1 MDTILTKIQEL
12 VLLHDKI
19 DPKIVKEK
27 NIKLGLRNEDGS
39 GVFVGIT
46 SKGQVIGYEKIYHGD
61 GTEAVNPVHGKL
73 FYCGYDVEDIIRQKK
88 QDHRFGFEETVYLL
102 LTGELPD
109 RKDLNAF
116 SQSLAKLR
124 PLPNGVKQMIKNHPP
139 HDDQMGSLHT
149 IVSAMHIFDKDPN
162 STNINDVILQCVD
175 LIAKF
180 PPIIA

>member
-109 RKDLNAF
+109 RI
-116 SQSLAKLR
+116 
-124 PLPNGVKQMIKNHPP
+124 P
-139 HDDQMGSLHT
+139 
-149 IVSAMHIFDKDPN
+149 
-162 STNINDVILQCVD
+162 C
-175 LIAKF
+175 
-180 PPIIA
+180 